1 MAPAGIFAAV
11 AAVMWRMHLTRA
23 GMHVWLLPRPYGAC
37 WCFTAVS
44 AHSYVADA
52 PGTCLCARLA
62 AATPSWRIG
71 AVAAASGY
79 TVEWLLRLIRACV
92 HVWLLKRPDGACAGA
107 FAAVAVVMWLKHL
120 IRACMHVWLLPRP
133 YGACWCLNCRCER
146 LLLCG

>member
-1 MAPAGIFAAV
+1 MAPVDVFAAV
-11 AAVMWRMHLTRA
+11 
-23 GMHVWLLPRPYGAC
+23 
-37 WCFTAVS
+37 S
-44 AHSYVADA
+44 AYSYVADA

-79 TVEWLLRLIRACV
+79 TAEWLLRLIRACV

-133 YGACWCLNCRCER
+133 YGACWCLNCRYER